1 MSESRHFKKTLIT
14 LALLSLFHTSAL
26 FAACK
31 LCEKIREE
39 NAKKTNPYEYYEDYL
54 EDQKQAKAEEI
65 DFSDQDD
72 PQAEPSE

>member
-1 MSESRHFKKTLIT
+1 MPELRHFKKILNALI
-14 LALLSLFHTSAL
+14 LLSFFQTPAL

-39 NAKKTNPYEYYEDYL
+39 NAKKVNPYEYYEDYL
-54 EDQKQAKAEEI
+54 EDQKKAKAEEI

-72 PQAEPSE
+72 SNAETSG

>member
-1 MSESRHFKKTLIT
+1 MPELRHFKKILN
-14 LALLSLFHTSAL
+14 ALVFLSFFQTPAL

-39 NAKKTNPYEYYEDYL
+39 NAKKVNPYEYYEDYL
-54 EDQKQAKAEEI
+54 EDQKKAKAEEI

-72 PQAEPSE
+72 PNAEPSE

>member
-1 MSESRHFKKTLIT
+1 MPELRHLKRILYTLI
-14 LALLSLFHTSAL
+14 LLSIFQTSAL

-39 NAKKTNPYEYYEDYL
+39 NAKKVNPYEYYEHYL
-54 EDQKQAKAEEI
+54 EDQKEAEAEEI

>member
-1 MSESRHFKKTLIT
+1 MNQPRLLKKILN
-14 LALLSLFHTSAL
+14 LFLLLYLFYTPTL

-54 EDQKQAKAEEI
+54 EDQKKEKAEEI
-65 DFSDQDD
+65 DFSDQEI
-72 PQAEPSE
+72 PKAKSPE